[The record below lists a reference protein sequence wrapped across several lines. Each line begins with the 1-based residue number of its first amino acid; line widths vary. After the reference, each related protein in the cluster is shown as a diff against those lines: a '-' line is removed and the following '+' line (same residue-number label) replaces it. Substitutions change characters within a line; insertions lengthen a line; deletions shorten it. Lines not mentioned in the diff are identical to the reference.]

1 MNGKINLFLGL
12 CLICIAGSACGI
24 TTWQGETTGY
34 WDVRSNWAGGF
45 PVSNSTVRL
54 NHDNQSNAY
63 TVIVRT
69 PAIAD
74 QLWIDTYAD
83 VPVHV
88 RVDSPGSLHFYSMR
102 MGFKAEDRES
112 SFTIDGGSVWGLD
125 PIDPSITNTSFLV
138 GNNPGCTA
146 TLSVLNSGL
155 LSVQG
160 SNGLIVASSKESIGR
175 LIVTNG
181 TIQIK
186 DSLILGQGPG
196 SNGEMTIAGA
206 SSVSITGTLHI
217 AKLNDGAIMPTGTV
231 SMAEGTLECGTLNI
245 GAHGKASLTLN
256 SGDIHAG
263 TGGITIGL
271 SDADGQLNIHG
282 GTLQT
287 TDSFMN
293 IGHADSSGLL
303 SISNGMINISGSIS
317 VGSGS
322 RGVGQI
328 DQSGGSLSASQLII
342 GDAISASG
350 TLNLYGGA
358 LTTTNLLIGLGGT
371 AQCNLYGGELLIQG
385 IDNTALQISNSCI
398 NLQQTMIQWANSNVT
413 DWVTNAVNTGTICYS
428 DGFAPGTYSS
438 NGFDG
443 QLVDGDSVLYWD
455 NLDNGSQ
462 FGHSAIWVEQLSAAF
477 LYDTWTTEYE
487 LAEIDAELTA
497 DPDIDGRDN
506 LTEYGLGGN
515 PTNAN
520 DVGILP
526 TFGIVE
532 VGETN
537 GLEYVY
543 RQRSDAAARGLEYFL
558 ELNTNLVDG
567 VWTNSGYGVTGI
579 GEIDAAFE
587 AVTNLVPTAP
597 LATRFIRLRI
607 KSQ

>member
-1 MNGKINLFLGL
+1 MFLFTF
-12 CLICIAGSACGI
+12 AS
-24 TTWQGETTGY
+24 TTP
-34 WDVRSNWAGGF
+34 DASNF
-45 PVSNSTVRL
+45 TVC
-54 NHDNQSNAY
+54 A
-63 TVIVRT
+63 
-69 PAIAD
+69 
-74 QLWIDTYAD
+74 W
-83 VPVHV
+83 
-88 RVDSPGSLHFYSMR
+88 
-102 MGFKAEDRES
+102 
-112 SFTIDGGSVWGLD
+112 
-125 PIDPSITNTSFLV
+125 
-138 GNNPGCTA
+138 
-146 TLSVLNSGL
+146 
-155 LSVQG
+155 G

-175 LIVTNG
+175 LNVTNG
-181 TIQIK
+181 HVRIK
-186 DSLILGQGPG
+186 DSLILGKGPG
-196 SNGEMTIAGA
+196 SNGEMTIAGF
-206 SSVSITGTLHI
+206 SSVSITGALHI

-245 GAHGKASLTLN
+245 GAHGNASLTLN
-256 SGDIHAG
+256 GGDIHAG

-271 SDADGQLNIHG
+271 SDADGQLNMHG

-293 IGHADSSGLL
+293 IGHTDSSGLL
-303 SISNGMINISGSIS
+303 SMSNGMINISSTIS

-328 DQSGGSLSASQLII
+328 DQSGGSLSANQLII

-350 TLNLYGGA
+350 ILNLYGGA

-371 AQCNLYGGELLIQG
+371 AQCNLYGGELLIHG
-385 IDNTALQISNSCI
+385 LDKTALQVSNSCI
-398 NLQQTMIQWANSNVT
+398 NLRQTVIQWANSNVT

-462 FGHSAIWVEQLSAAF
+462 FGQSAIWVEQLSAASR
-477 LYDTWTTEYE
+477 YDAWTAQYGLVGNDAG
-487 LAEIDAELTA
+487 LAA
-497 DPDIDGRDN
+497 DPDVDGLDN

-526 TFGIVE
+526 TFGIVD
-532 VGETN
+532 VGGTN

-543 RQRSDAAARGLEYFL
+543 RQRTDAAARGLEYFL
-558 ELNTNLVDG
+558 ELNTSLVTG

-579 GEIDAAFE
+579 GEIDAGFD
-587 AVTNLVPTAP
+587 AVTNLVPTDP
-597 LATRFIRLRI
+597 FATRFICLRI
-607 KSQ
+607 KSE